1 MPLAQEKKKQIIGG
15 YHRHKKDTGSPEVQ
29 VALLTERIN
38 RLTEHLKANQKDKH
52 SRYGLIKMVG
62 QRKRLLDYLRR
73 INAEAYH
80 NLIDRLDLRK

>member
-1 MPLAQEKKKQIIGG
+1 MPLVVEKKKEIINN

-29 VALLTERIN
+29 IAVLTTRIN
-38 RLTEHLKANQKDKH
+38 SLASHLKNNVKDQH

-73 INAEAYH
+73 NDPEGYQKIIA
-80 NLIDRLDLRK
+80 RLELRK

>member
-1 MPLAQEKKKQIIGG
+1 MPLATDKKKTIISD

-38 RLTEHLKANQKDKH
+38 SLTAHLKNNVRDNH

-62 QRKRLLDYLRR
+62 ERKRHLEYIR
-73 INAEAYH
+73 NT
-80 NLIDRLDLRK
+80 NLEGYQKLIARLDLRK